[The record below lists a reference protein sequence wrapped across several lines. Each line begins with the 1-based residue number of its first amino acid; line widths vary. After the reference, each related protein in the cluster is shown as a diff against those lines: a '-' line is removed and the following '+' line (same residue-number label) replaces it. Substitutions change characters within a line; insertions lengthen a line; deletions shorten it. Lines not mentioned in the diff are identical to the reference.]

1 MILITGGARSG
12 KSRLAEQFAAKQG
25 DNVLYIATSI
35 VTDDEMAQRIAIHQQ
50 TRSAAWQTHEGFSRL
65 GNVIR
70 ERGAQHDAI
79 MLECITTMITNLM
92 FENTGDI
99 PAEEMDFVAL
109 ENKINLQIEQ
119 LIEGCQQCPCP
130 VYIVTNEVGFGIVP
144 ENLLARRSR
153 DIAGR
158 VNQRL
163 AAFADEVYLVVSGI
177 ELKMKG

>member
-50 TRSAAWQTHEGFSRL
+50 TRPATWQTHEGFSQL
-65 GNVIR
+65 GSVIQ

-99 PAEEMDFVAL
+99 PAEAMDFDEL
-109 ENKINLQIEQ
+109 ENKINLQIDA
-119 LIEGCQQCPCP
+119 LIEGCRQCLCP

-144 ENLLARRSR
+144 ENLLARRFR

>member
-35 VTDDEMAQRIAIHQQ
+35 ATDDEMAQRIAIHQQ
-50 TRSAAWQTHEGFSRL
+50 TRPAAWQTHEGFSRL

-144 ENLLARRSR
+144 ENLLARRFR

>member
-1 MILITGGARSG
+1 M
-12 KSRLAEQFAAKQG
+12 
-25 DNVLYIATSI
+25 
-35 VTDDEMAQRIAIHQQ
+35 
-50 TRSAAWQTHEGFSRL
+50 
-65 GNVIR
+65 IR

-144 ENLLARRSR
+144 ENLLARRFR

>member
-50 TRSAAWQTHEGFSRL
+50 TRPAAWQTHEGFSQL
-65 GNVIR
+65 GSVIR

-119 LIEGCQQCPCP
+119 LIDGCRQCPCP

-144 ENLLARRSR
+144 ENLLARRFR

>member
-50 TRSAAWQTHEGFSRL
+50 TRPAAWQTHEGFSRL

-119 LIEGCQQCPCP
+119 LIDGCQQCPCP

-144 ENLLARRSR
+144 ENLLARRFR

>member
-35 VTDDEMAQRIAIHQQ
+35 VTDEEMAQRIAIHQQ
-50 TRSAAWQTHEGFSRL
+50 TRPATWKTHEGFSQL
-65 GNVIR
+65 GSVIR

-99 PAEEMDFVAL
+99 PAQEMDFTAL
-109 ENKINLQIEQ
+109 ENKINLQIDT
-119 LIEGCQQCPCP
+119 LIAGCQQCSCP

-144 ENLLARRSR
+144 ENLLARRFR

>member
-50 TRSAAWQTHEGFSRL
+50 TRPAAWQTHEGFSRL

-144 ENLLARRSR
+144 ENLLVRRFR

>member
-50 TRSAAWQTHEGFSRL
+50 TRPAAWQTHEGFSRL

-144 ENLLARRSR
+144 ENLLARRFR